1 MDSMKI
7 IERSRDS
14 NKKVA
19 DKKENV
25 LFNLMSRK
33 MSPNAKT
40 ELNVDLANLSI
51 DLNMPVNQL
60 VSPHMQNF
68 FEKWFLDFKI

>member
-1 MDSMKI
+1 MKI

-60 VSPHMQNF
+60 VSSHMQ
-68 FEKWFLDFKI
+68 KILKSGF